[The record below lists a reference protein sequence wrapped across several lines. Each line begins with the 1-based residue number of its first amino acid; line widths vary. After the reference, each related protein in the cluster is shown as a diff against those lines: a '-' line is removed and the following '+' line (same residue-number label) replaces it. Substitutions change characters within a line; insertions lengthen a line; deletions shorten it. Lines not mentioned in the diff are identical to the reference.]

1 MHVDA
6 EARERPSLRLERI
19 RRAAL
24 LLVAHRER
32 VPEVEHEPALLCR
45 IAPVRRLVELRLVPR
60 TPLSVAYVYSKPV
73 SADSFASDCCATTRR
88 TVPDRERITIESVSA
103 PPGE

>member
-1 MHVDA
+1 MTPKPVNGPPSGSSGYVA
-6 EARERPSLRLERI
+6 PPFSSLRTASASPRLSTNRPSSAGLRPYGVSSSFASSLG
-19 RRAAL
+19 
-24 LLVAHRER
+24 
-32 VPEVEHEPALLCR
+32 
-45 IAPVRRLVELRLVPR
+45 
-60 TPLSVAYVYSKPV
+60 PLSVAYVYSKPV